1 MFHNKRMRRCVGGM
15 TLVRKGL
22 VAVGASLLLV
32 RCAQAWLPDF
42 RRHRRGAS
50 IPDTFLTHFYNPFLC
65 MAQQIHFIEV
75 TTRHWVPVFL
85 LAVVRAKLVVA
96 GRHT

>member
-1 MFHNKRMRRCVGGM
+1 LFDARKRGCQIF
-15 TLVRKGL
+15 
-22 VAVGASLLLV
+22 A
-32 RCAQAWLPDF
+32 
-42 RRHRRGAS
+42 
-50 IPDTFLTHFYNPFLC
+50 DTDEVPVYLTHFYNPFLC